1 MKPLYVASMMMG
13 MGFIYLSM
21 SSPHY
26 GRVLSVTGFF
36 LVVLGLVG
44 LIAVAKGKR
53 MVEYYRALSWSVM
66 AQHRPGRKGK

>member
-1 MKPLYVASMMMG
+1 MWSLYLILLLG
-13 MGFIYLSM
+13 IGLIYLSIEA
-21 SSPHY
+21 HIY
-26 GRVLSVTGFF
+26 RKAFFAAGFF
-36 LVVLGLVG
+36 FIVLGSVG